1 MELKDTVKLMLSDD
15 YKDRF
20 IAEYKQTTIR
30 WDKLGRFL
38 YQFDIFEDE
47 QATFNN
53 VPISL
58 LRKQYDVMDEYLTVL
73 EERAM
78 LEKIDIHSDRL

>member
-20 IAEYKQTTIR
+20 IAEYKQTVNR

-58 LRKQYDVMDEYLTVL
+58 LRKQYEVMDDYLSLL